1 MEWID
6 RTAPPV
12 MATFSYVA
20 TATTNA
26 TLVASRPSAL
36 TGWSIVNTSAATR
49 YVRIYNKSSVP
60 VPATDAA
67 LIALRLPLAAG
78 QRSDV
83 QVGANA
89 EWLSVGLAFDITGAA
104 ADTDTT
110 VVTAGDVT
118 VAFFYV

>member
-1 MEWID
+1 
-6 RTAPPV
+6 

-26 TLVASRPSAL
+26 ALVAGRPSAL